1 MSFVRDALSLPRRL
15 SYADLVVFGILG
27 GVIYWLLLVSRE
39 WSSALQPHTVI
50 HSEFIYLPLY
60 TLYSLARGLGAYVIS
75 LLFTIGYGYVM
86 AHLKR
91 SEKFML
97 SLLDILQSV
106 PIVAF
111 LPMLVLVFVTLF
123 PHANFGLEIAS
134 VITIFTGQVWNM
146 TFAFYHSI
154 KSIPQDLQDASQSF
168 HLSKRAT
175 LWRLEL
181 PASAIPLIWNSMMSM
196 AGGWFFLSLSEAFQ
210 YGDKDFRLPGIG
222 SYMAMAV
229 DQGNVPGMI
238 GAIIAMGLMIVFLDR
253 VLWKPL
259 VIWSRKFRVEELSSE
274 PEGKSFIL
282 TIVQRSEL
290 IQSIHRWFIR
300 RRRAKEEDGEA
311 AFLAARAALN
321 REAFEQKV
329 ELDSPLRKVVGIAFM
344 VIVLGL
350 LAYGMFRL
358 YIVFTQEVTGAEWLT
373 IVSDSLLTLL
383 RVLAAL
389 IIGAAW
395 AVPMGVII
403 GMNARWSHRLQP
415 VVQFI
420 SSFPAPMFFPIF
432 ILLFREW
439 GISIEYGSIV
449 LMLLG
454 TQWYLLFNVIA
465 GASAIP
471 TDLQEMFRS
480 YRIPRAS
487 LWKKLLLPAV
497 FPSVVTGAITA
508 AGGAWNASIVA
519 EFVAYGHEK
528 FAAHGI
534 GALLTEA
541 YNSNNFTLLGAGIF
555 ALCLMVIC
563 LNKFVWRK
571 LFAIAQ
577 DRFALNV

>member
-39 WSSALQPHTVI
+39 WSQALQPHTVI

-86 AHLKR
+86 AHSKR

-154 KSIPQDLQDASQSF
+154 KSIPQDLQDASQSY
-168 HLSKRAT
+168 HLSKRQT

-210 YGDKDFRLPGIG
+210 YGGKDFRLPGIG

-238 GAIIAMGLMIVFLDR
+238 GAVIAMGLMIVFLDR

-290 IQSIHRWFIR
+290 IQSINRWFIR
-300 RRRAKEEDGEA
+300 RRRAKEEDGNA

-321 REAFEQKV
+321 REAFEQKM
-329 ELDSPLRKVVGIAFM
+329 ELDSPLRKAAGIAFM

-350 LAYGMFRL
+350 LAYGIFRL

-420 SSFPAPMFFPIF
+420 SSFPAPMFFPLF

-480 YRIPRAS
+480 YRIPRGS
-487 LWKKLLLPAV
+487 LWKKLLLPAI

-519 EFVAYGHEK
+519 EFVAYGHET

-534 GALLTEA
+534 GALLSEA
-541 YNSNNFTLLGAGIF
+541 YNSGNYTLLGAGIF
-555 ALCLMVIC
+555 TLCLMVVC
-563 LNKFVWRK
+563 LNKFIWRK

>member
-1 MSFVRDALSLPRRL
+1 
-15 SYADLVVFGILG
+15 
-27 GVIYWLLLVSRE
+27 VIYWLLLVSRE

-86 AHLKR
+86 AHSKR

-154 KSIPQDLQDASQSF
+154 KSIPQDLQDASQSY

-210 YGDKDFRLPGIG
+210 YGGKDFRLPGIG

-238 GAIIAMGLMIVFLDR
+238 GAVIAMGLMIVFLDR

-290 IQSIHRWFIR
+290 IQSINRWFIR
-300 RRRAKEEDGEA
+300 RRRAKRGDGEA
-311 AFLAARAALN
+311 AFLAARGALN

-329 ELDSPLRKVVGIAFM
+329 ELESPFRKVVGIAFM

-350 LAYGMFRL
+350 LAYGIFRL
-358 YIVFTQEVTGAEWLT
+358 YIVFTQEVTSAEWLT

-395 AVPMGVII
+395 AVPIGVII
-403 GMNARWSHRLQP
+403 GMNAKWSHRLQP

-487 LWKKLLLPAV
+487 LWKKLLLPAI

-519 EFVAYGHEK
+519 EFVAYGHEQ

-534 GALLTEA
+534 GALLSEA
-541 YNSNNFTLLGAGIF
+541 YNNGNYTLLGAGIF
-555 ALCLMVIC
+555 TLCLMVIC

-571 LFAIAQ
+571 LFAVAQ
-577 DRFALNV
+577 DRFALNN

>member
-1 MSFVRDALSLPRRL
+1 MSFVRDVLSLPRRL
-15 SYADLVVFGILG
+15 SYADLIVFGILG
-27 GVIYWLLLVSRE
+27 GVLYWLVLLSRE
-39 WSSALQPHTVI
+39 WNMALEPKTVI
-50 HSEFIYLPLY
+50 HSEFVYLPLY
-60 TLYSLARGLGAYVIS
+60 TLYSLSRGLAAYIIS
-75 LLFTIGYGYVM
+75 LLFTIAYGYIM
-86 AHLKR
+86 AHSR
-91 SEKFML
+91 RAEKIML

-111 LPMLVLVFVTLF
+111 LPELVLVFVFLF
-123 PHANFGLEIAS
+123 PHSNFGLEIAS
-134 VITIFTGQVWNM
+134 IITIFTGQVWNM

-154 KSIPQDLQDASQSF
+154 KSIPQDLRDASESY
-168 HLSKRAT
+168 HLSKRKT
-175 LWRLEL
+175 LFRLEL

-210 YGDKDFRLPGIG
+210 FGGKDFRLPGIG

-229 DQGNVPGMI
+229 EQANVPGII
-238 GAIIAMGLMIVFLDR
+238 GAVIAMGAMILFLDQ

-282 TIVQRSEL
+282 NIVQHSEI
-290 IQSIHRWFIR
+290 IQSIRRWFER
-300 RRRAKEEDGEA
+300 RRRPNEDASEQE
-311 AFLAARAALN
+311 FLATREELT
-321 REAFEQKV
+321 REAFDQTADV
-329 ELDSPLRKVVGIAFM
+329 ESPLRKAVGVALMGAIM
-344 VIVLGL
+344 LVI
-350 LAYGMFRL
+350 AYGIFRL
-358 YIVFTQEVTGAEWLT
+358 YLVFTQEVTGAEWLT
-373 IVSDSLLTLL
+373 IAGDSLLTLL

-395 AVPMGVII
+395 AVPLGVII
-403 GMNARWSHRLQP
+403 GMNARWSQRLQP

-420 SSFPAPMFFPIF
+420 SSFPAPLMFPLFIF
-432 ILLFREW
+432 LFQAW

-471 TDLQEMFRS
+471 TDLREMFHS
-480 YRIPRAS
+480 YNIPRAS
-487 LWKKLLLPAV
+487 LWKKLLLPAI
-497 FPSVVTGAITA
+497 FPSVITGAITA

-519 EFVAYGHEK
+519 EFVTYGHET

-534 GALLTEA
+534 GALLSTA
-541 YNSNNFTLLGAGIF
+541 FVQGHYALLGAGIF
-555 ALCLMVIC
+555 ALCLMVIS

-571 LFAIAQ
+571 LFALAQ

>member
-75 LLFTIGYGYVM
+75 LLFTVVYGYTM
-86 AHLKR
+86 AHSKR
-91 SEKFML
+91 AEKVML

-111 LPMLVLVFVTLF
+111 LPELVLVFVFLF
-123 PHANFGLEIAS
+123 PHSNFGLEIAS

-154 KSIPQDLQDASQSF
+154 RSIPQDLKDASQSY

-196 AGGWFFLSLSEAFQ
+196 AGGWFFLSLSEAFTV
-210 YGDKDFRLPGIG
+210 GGKDFRLPGIG

-229 DQGNVPGMI
+229 EQGNTGGMI
-238 GAIIAMGLMIVFLDR
+238 GAVIAMGLMIIFLDR

-274 PEGKSFIL
+274 PEGKSFVL
-282 TIVQRSEL
+282 NIVQRSEL
-290 IQSIHRWFIR
+290 IQSVSRWFER
-300 RRRAKEEDGEA
+300 RRQTKEDNSEA

-321 REAFEQKV
+321 REAFDKKV
-329 ELDSPLRKVVGIAFM
+329 ESDTPLRKIFGIALM
-344 VIVLGL
+344 TILLGL
-350 LAYGMFRL
+350 LAYGIFRL
-358 YIVFTQEVTGAEWLT
+358 YLVFTEEVTGAEWMT
-373 IVSDSLLTLL
+373 IVVDSLLTLL

-395 AVPMGVII
+395 AVPVGVII
-403 GMNARWSHRLQP
+403 GMNAKWSHRLQP
-415 VVQFI
+415 VVQFL

-432 ILLFREW
+432 ILLFRAW

-471 TDLQEMFRS
+471 TDLQEMFQS

-487 LWKKLLLPAV
+487 LWKKLLLPAI

-519 EFVAYGHEK
+519 EFVAYGHET

-534 GALLTEA
+534 GSLLTEA
-541 YNSNNFTLLGAGIF
+541 FADSHYALLGAGIF

-577 DRFALNV
+577 DRFALNN